1 MPFQY
6 FFHKNNPWRTA
17 LNEKK
22 VVVLDMNEQHSK
34 ALCTMLEAKQYHA
47 VPMRSLDN
55 IQGYIQKH
63 NCLAVILD
71 VDNESV
77 HNRSIRQL
85 TVDNPGVYFF
95 VMSQHSYNPEL
106 EESICYHIYA
116 CLNKPVDQDEM
127 FYWLRSIEENHV
139 APNNR
144 TVP

>member
-1 MPFQY
+1 
-6 FFHKNNPWRTA
+6 

-95 VMSQHSYNPEL
+95 VMSQRSYNPEL

-127 FYWLRSIEENHV
+127 FYWLRSIEEND
-139 APNNR
+139 ATSKNQ
-144 TVP
+144 TAS